1 MVILKLIVK
10 MNKLLLK
17 GVGLYFLFI
26 AIACQGDRH
35 FTKIKTA
42 NREQQGLEDFIRE
55 GQLTIMKERPGIA
68 VSVKDLACDCHVQGI
83 GWASEERQIVITCQ
97 DLCAEKSAAYL
108 LLYQENQLL
117 PLDVEKGATDAF
129 FNHPSAIQIS
139 NKIFPVAFA
148 STRNEDSFITFYNLN
163 NQEIKRKNA
172 HPIHIKGRHIGAL
185 AYATIQENT
194 YLLGVGW
201 DAEDLTIW
209 RAKGRDKAADFEE
222 IFYSNNSQQFIQKRF
237 WNDWGPYN
245 SLWLGTT
252 KTGKVILVGTH
263 GKKHERNSRLTIW
276 EIEELDGSNPTFK
289 LLSKKK
295 VREKTPLGIPYF
307 HEGVTFK
314 TLGSLQD
321 SVSLLA
327 APHDFTATNCP
338 QGYRCSNAI
347 YEFKVN

>member
-1 MVILKLIVK
+1 
-10 MNKLLLK
+10 MNKLPII
-17 GVGLYFLFI
+17 GSMLYFLLMGM
-26 AIACQGDRH
+26 ACQGDRH
-35 FTKIKTA
+35 FTKIKAT
-42 NREQQGLEDFIRE
+42 NGEPQGLEDFIKK
-55 GQLTIMKERPGIA
+55 GQLTILKKGPGIA
-68 VSVKDLACDCHVQGI
+68 VSIKDLACDCHVQGI
-83 GWASEERQIVITCQ
+83 GWASEERQMVITCQ
-97 DLCAEKSAAYL
+97 DLCTEKSGAYL

-117 PLDVEKGATDAF
+117 PLDVQKGAADVF

-139 NKIFPVAFA
+139 NKTFPVAFA
-148 STRNEDSFITFYNLN
+148 ATKNEDSFITFYSLE
-163 NQEIKRKNA
+163 NQQIKRKND
-172 HPIHIKGRHIGAL
+172 HPIHLKGRHIGAL

-194 YLLGVGW
+194 YLIGVGW

-209 RAKGRDKAADFEE
+209 RAKGGNKTVDFEE
-222 IFYSNNSQQFIQKRF
+222 IFYSNNSQQFIQKRW

-276 EIEELDGSNPTFK
+276 EIKGLAGNNPTFQ

-295 VREKTPLGIPYF
+295 IRQKTRLGIHYF

-314 TLGSLQD
+314 TLGTLQD
-321 SVSLLA
+321 SISLLA

-347 YEFKVN
+347 YEFQVN